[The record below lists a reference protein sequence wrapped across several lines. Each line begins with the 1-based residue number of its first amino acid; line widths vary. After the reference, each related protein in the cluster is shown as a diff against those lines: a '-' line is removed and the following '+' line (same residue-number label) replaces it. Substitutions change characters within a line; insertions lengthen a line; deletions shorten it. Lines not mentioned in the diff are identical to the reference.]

1 MPTKIE
7 WTDETWNPIRGT
19 VGKWHCTKVS
29 EGCKYCYAERLN
41 RRFGGPAYVVGADTL
56 RLDKKVLEKPLHWKK
71 PRRVFVCSMT
81 DLFHEDLTDEQIRRV
96 FDVMFKAKHHTFQ
109 VLTKRPR
116 RMKEIVRVYGGYDP
130 DGRPSLSTEYL
141 DFAENIWLGVSVEDQ
156 ATADERIPE
165 LLKTPAAVRFLS
177 CEPLLGPLD
186 LRLRDSNRRG
196 PPFNDITWDPAHPR
210 SDGEW
215 MAAIEHVGVIGKARN
230 NQFWVIVGGESGPH
244 GRPMHPEWARSI
256 RDQCQ
261 AAGVAFFMKQMAK
274 KAPIPEDLL
283 VREYPHACQIS

>member
-56 RLDKKVLEKPLHWKK
+56 RLDEKVLQKPLHWKR
-71 PRRVFVCSMT
+71 PRMVFVCSMT
-81 DLFHEDLTDEQIRRV
+81 DLFHEDVLFGWLNRV
-96 FDVMFKAKHHTFQ
+96 FEVMAATRQHTFQ
-109 VLTKRPR
+109 ILTKRPA
-116 RMKEIVRVYGGYDP
+116 RMR
-130 DGRPSLSTEYL
+130 EYL
-141 DFAENIWLGVSVEDQ
+141 KYEGVAPEEMPNVWLGTSIENQ
-156 ATADERIPE
+156 ATADKRIPE
-165 LLKTPAAVRFLS
+165 LLRTPAAVRFLS
-177 CEPLLGPLD
+177 CEPLLGPMTVPLAEPTGEF
-186 LRLRDSNRRG
+186 RTHRGRRQLQMKQTG
-196 PPFNDITWDPAHPR
+196 
-210 SDGEW
+210 
-215 MAAIEHVGVIGKARN
+215 IE
-230 NQFWVIVGGESGPH
+230 WVIVGGESGPH
-244 GRPMHPEWARSI
+244 ARPMHPEWARSI

-261 AAGVAFFMKQMAK
+261 AAGVSFFMKQMAK